1 MLSDIERK
9 YGTPRELVMTFPMNP
24 KEFQILESSMRDG
37 RDSDVT
43 MFIFKGDKIIVIAKP
58 FYPEGLY
65 RAPSGGIRPEE
76 NLEQTAKRE
85 AYEETG
91 TEIELEKYILK
102 IRVSFVCDRE
112 KAEWTSHIFT
122 ARYISGELKP
132 IDTHEI
138 EKVAL
143 MSLDEISSLK
153 PRLLQ
158 QNSGGLAYRAALT
171 EATITEILSIKKGA

>member
-1 MLSDIERK
+1 MLSEIERK
-9 YGTPRELVMTFPMNP
+9 YGTPRELVMTFSMNP
-24 KEFQILESSMRDG
+24 KEFQMLKNSMRDG
-37 RDSDVT
+37 RNSDVT

-65 RAPSGGIRPEE
+65 RAPSGGIKPGE
-76 NLEQTAKRE
+76 NLELTAKRE

-91 TEIELEKYILK
+91 TEIELEKYILR

-112 KAEWTSHIFT
+112 KTEWTSHVFA

-138 EKVAL
+138 KETAL
-143 MSLDEISSLK
+143 MSLEELSSLK
-153 PRLLQ
+153 PILLK
-158 QNSGGLAYRAALT
+158 QNSGGLKYRAALT
-171 EATITEILSIKKGA
+171 EAAINEILSG

>member
-9 YGTPRELVMTFPMNP
+9 YGAPRELTMSFPMHP
-24 KEFQILESSMRDG
+24 KEFEMLKNSMRDG
-37 RDSDVT
+37 RNSDVT
-43 MFIFKGDKIIVIAKP
+43 MFIFKGDKVIVIAKP

-65 RAPSGGIRPEE
+65 RAPSGGIKPGE
-76 NLEQTAKRE
+76 NLEFTAKRE

-91 TEIELEKYILK
+91 TEIELEKYILR
-102 IRVSFVCDRE
+102 IRVSFVCDH
-112 KAEWTSHIFT
+112 KKSVWTSHIFT

-143 MSLDEISSLK
+143 MSLEKLSSLK

-171 EATITEILSIKKGA
+171 EVAITEILSIKKGA